1 MGDTLK
7 SKKTNG
13 LILVLNLGSSSLKF
27 SLLDL
32 VSLDKHW
39 FGAINGI
46 GASEAIMQINSSA
59 QKFSKKIFVEL
70 NLFAAISEIIKWLDE
85 ISVRT
90 QIVAVA
96 YRVVQ
101 GGPNHLA
108 PEKINLNLIAD
119 LEKYIYLAPNHLPA
133 EIELIRQFRRAYIGI
148 PHIACF
154 DTYFH
159 QNMPI
164 HAKIYALP
172 EKYTAMGLVR
182 YGFHGISYES
192 IFSQLLEE
200 DTDVAA
206 QKIIIAH
213 LGSGSSMVA
222 LSNGISIE
230 TTMGISP
237 MGGLVM
243 ATRPGDLD
251 PGAFLFLLKEGKLKV
266 DELDELLSKQSG
278 LKAIAGTGNML
289 EVLQNSRNDA
299 KANQAIDLYCY
310 QAKKQIGALAAA
322 IGGLDMLIFCG
333 GIGENSSL
341 IRKEICT
348 GLDFL
353 GITIDKINNNNGES
367 IISNFDAKVT
377 VRVMQTDEETM
388 IASHAQK
395 IISNKN

>member
-1 MGDTLK
+1 M
-7 SKKTNG
+7 
-13 LILVLNLGSSSLKF
+13 
-27 SLLDL
+27 
-32 VSLDKHW
+32 
-39 FGAINGI
+39 
-46 GASEAIMQINSSA
+46 
-59 QKFSKKIFVEL
+59 
-70 NLFAAISEIIKWLDE
+70 FAAINEIIKWVDE
-85 ISVRT
+85 ISART

-101 GGPNHLA
+101 GGPSHLA
-108 PEKINLNLIAD
+108 PEKINLKLIAD
-119 LEKYIYLAPNHLPA
+119 LENYIYLAPNHLPA

-159 QNMPI
+159 QNMPT

-222 LSNGISIE
+222 LSNGISKE

-251 PGAFLFLLKEGKLKV
+251 PGAILFLLKEGKLKV
-266 DELDELLSKQSG
+266 DELDELLSKESG
-278 LKAIAGTGNML
+278 LKAISGTGNML

-322 IGGLDMLIFCG
+322 IGGLNMLIFCG
-333 GIGENSSL
+333 GIGENSSK

-388 IASHAQK
+388 IALHAQK
-395 IISNKN
+395 ITSNTN